1 MCYTFIGRG
10 KGNLKGSITRGAS
23 MIDKEKAL
31 LIEMMSNVDDIKK
44 ELTAEQLKKLERCFL
59 KINGNYNNLLEG
71 VK

>member
-1 MCYTFIGRG
+1 
-10 KGNLKGSITRGAS
+10 